1 MRRNLKGFFVVI
13 GLSLISAIT
22 LRYMLGRVERS
33 LAPPPDIP
41 GVTTPLVS
49 VAEIERRFV
58 GCGRFN
64 FVFDARGYSSRQWP
78 EELVPDG
85 PLFRT
90 DAYFVARGGDV
101 RPVADDT
108 LGRAIGRYEFADREV
123 RLTLGPDDAPHFE
136 AVLEARGD
144 SLAGPLREVRPPG
157 DGIRTLEI
165 GRLFL
170 QAAIPRPAGCDAG
183 PDSVTRPGAI
193 PLQK

>member
-22 LRYMLGRVERS
+22 LRYVLGRVERS

-41 GVTTPLVS
+41 GVTTPPVGA
-49 VAEIERRFV
+49 AEIERRFV

-78 EELVPDG
+78 EELVSEG
-85 PLFRT
+85 PLFRA
-90 DAYFVARGGDV
+90 DAYFVARNGDI
-101 RPVADDT
+101 RPLADDT
-108 LGRAIGRYEFADREV
+108 LGSAIGGYELVDTEV
-123 RLTLGPDDAPHFE
+123 RLRLGPDNAPHFE
-136 AVLEARGD
+136 AVLEAQGD

-157 DGIRTLEI
+157 DGIRTLQI

-170 QAAIPRPAGCDAG
+170 QAALPRPVGCDATG
-183 PDSVTRPGAI
+183 G
-193 PLQK
+193 